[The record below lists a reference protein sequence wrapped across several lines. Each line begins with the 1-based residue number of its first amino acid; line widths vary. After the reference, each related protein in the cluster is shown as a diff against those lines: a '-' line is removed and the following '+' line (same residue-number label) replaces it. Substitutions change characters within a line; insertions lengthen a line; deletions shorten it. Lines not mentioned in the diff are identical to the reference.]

1 MNVPLTP
8 QQEKLIK
15 QKVKS
20 GEYGSPDEVIDAAL
34 RLLEQRDKKLA
45 SLRQDVRA
53 GLDQLERGEY
63 VEYTDETL
71 DQLFDEIESEAVR
84 EPENSPQNAE

>member
-45 SLRQDVRA
+45 SLRQDIQE
-53 GLDQLERGEY
+53 GLDSGPSLTGEQVMADLHRKATEQLERH
-63 VEYTDETL
+63 
-71 DQLFDEIESEAVR
+71 
-84 EPENSPQNAE
+84 